1 MQQSADAKRE
11 QLHKRIQA
19 VRERDQA
26 AFAALLSDYEPL
38 VGAEVSRYAAGLV
51 EQDVEDLRQT
61 ALLAL
66 YRAAL
71 NFDLSQCEVE
81 FGLYAK
87 ICITNALL
95 SQLRVIR
102 RYRSEVSVG
111 DAFHADEVGEDP
123 AARVM
128 QEEAATAL
136 YARVRSLLS
145 PYENRVWS
153 LYMAGRPVGEIARYL
168 QKDTH
173 SIENAVYRIRKKLRA
188 ALEGGLRD

>member
-1 MQQSADAKRE
+1 MLNRLNDNRE
-11 QLHKRIQA
+11 KLHHCIER
-19 VRERDQA
+19 VRGGDQT
-26 AFAALLSDYEPL
+26 AFNDLLADYEPL
-38 VGAEVSRYAAGLV
+38 IGAEIARYGAGLV
-51 EQDVEDLRQT
+51 PEDVEDLRQF

-87 ICITNALL
+87 ICISNALV

-102 RYRSEVSVG
+102 RYRTEISVG
-111 DAFHADEVGEDP
+111 DTQLSSGGGEDP

-128 QEEAATAL
+128 EEEAAAAL
-136 YARVRSLLS
+136 YARVRALLS
-145 PYENRVWS
+145 TFENRVWT
-153 LYMAGRPVGEIARYL
+153 LYMAGRPVKEIARLL

-188 ALEGGLRD
+188 AFEGGLRD